1 MRPDTLRTW
10 LEEKGCRFDEKTHER
25 GHGHAS
31 VVAKLAGRVSVFP
44 AIGAHEDM
52 DKADVVRIVR
62 ELGLEGEDLPSG
74 EDTETAKYRH
84 GTSSRG

>member
-1 MRPDTLRTW
+1 MRRDTLRTW
-10 LEEKGCRFDEKTHER
+10 LEEKGCRFEEKAHDR

-31 VVAKLAGRVSVFP
+31 VVARLEGRVSVLP
-44 AIGAHEDM
+44 AIGAHENVE
-52 DKADVVRIVR
+52 KGEVARVVR
-62 ELGLEGEDLPSG
+62 ELGLEGEELPVG

>member
-1 MRPDTLRTW
+1 MRSDTLRTW
-10 LEEKGCRFDEKTHER
+10 LDEKGCRFGEKTHHR

-31 VVAKLAGRVSVFP
+31 VVAKLEGRESALP
-44 AIGAHEDM
+44 AIGAHEDLE
-52 DKADVVRIVR
+52 KCDVVRVLR
-62 ELGLEGEDLPSG
+62 ELGLAGEELPSG